1 MAFYNE
7 SNQSGFVIS
16 FTNAPR
22 YDFGNFALGYKFAAS
37 LIAEKLM
44 ESEVRFPDYQAYP
57 VVFLYR
63 HAFELHLKNI
73 IYRGAKFLFY
83 QRVESIDHK
92 LYNNHHLIQLSEKA
106 CQVLI
111 TAFPEEQIFL
121 RELSEKVKR
130 TAREFHEIDKNSYAY
145 RYPIDRDGNHS
156 TSKSQFVSLE
166 SFASH
171 MNNLLDDLETV
182 DAALD
187 GETFRAEEAYD
198 ITEQLFGEFLEDSE
212 SV

>member
-22 YDFGNFALGYKFAAS
+22 YDFGNFALGYKFVAN

-44 ESEVRFPDYQAYP
+44 ESEFRFPDYQAYP

-73 IYRGAKFLFY
+73 LYKGAKFLYFK
-83 QRVESIDHK
+83 RVEGIDHK
-92 LYNNHHLIQLSEKA
+92 LYNNHDLIQLSVKA

-111 TAFPEEQIFL
+111 TAFPEEQVFL
-121 RELSEKVKR
+121 QEVSEKIKR

-145 RYPIDRDGNHS
+145 RYPIDKDGNHS

-171 MNNLLDDLETV
+171 MNNLFHDLENV
-182 DAALD
+182 DTALD

-198 ITEQLFGEFLEDSE
+198 IAEQLFGEFLEDSG